1 MTIQLFHTWE
11 LFENGHRWELDQC
24 TQCGTI
30 RHKIS
35 TGRKFGGG
43 CEKSRL
49 CYSNDGFKT
58 IDTKAGNCFRL
69 IK

>member
-11 LFENGHRWELDQC
+11 LFENGHRWNINTC
-24 TQCGTI
+24 TQCGAVKKMI
-30 RHKIS
+30 G
-35 TGRKFGGG
+35 TGRVKRTGY
-43 CEKSRL
+43 ERQRQ
-49 CYSNDGFKT
+49 CYSKDGFKT